1 MVLNRSVMTLK
12 DILESALITLQG
24 LGMLSVSPSEEQ
36 KRMFMDIK
44 SHLLNE
50 VIGIL
55 AVLIVIM
62 NVIISAMAASTK

>member
-1 MVLNRSVMTLK
+1 MNY
-12 DILESALITLQG
+12 
-24 LGMLSVSPSEEQ
+24 
-36 KRMFMDIK
+36 K

-62 NVIISAMAASTK
+62 NVIISALAPNTK

>member
-1 MVLNRSVMTLK
+1 MILMRRMTVGNAA
-12 DILESALITLQG
+12 DHVFSIVQG
-24 LGMLSVSPSEEQ
+24 LGMLSVEPSDEQ
-36 KRMFMDIK
+36 KQHFMDYK

>member
-1 MVLNRSVMTLK
+1 MVHIREMTLDNAAK
-12 DILESALITLQG
+12 NVFSIVQG
-24 LGMLSVSPSEEQ
+24 LGMLSVNPSEEQ
-36 KRMFMDIK
+36 KQTFMDAK
-44 SHLLNE
+44 SHRLNE

>member
-1 MVLNRSVMTLK
+1 
-12 DILESALITLQG
+12 
-24 LGMLSVSPSEEQ
+24 MLSVNPSAEQ
-36 KRMFMDIK
+36 KEHFMDYK